1 MEELN
6 THTATQRLVLLLLV
20 SLLWLSLPFT
30 LYLHLYPLSLAA
42 VLAVWVI
49 EAAVAFHLRRVVRRR
64 YSIEGSEGGDC
75 LVSFSMPACVTAQIL
90 RHLRG

>member
-6 THTATQRLVLLLLV
+6 THTPTQRLFLLLLV
-20 SLLWLSLPFT
+20 SCLWLSLPLT

-49 EAAVAFHLRRVVRRR
+49 EATVAFHLRRVVRRR

-75 LVSFSMPACVTAQIL
+75 LMSFCFPACVTAQIL